1 MSLPRFLDKMCVSG
15 VERLDGGE
23 NTLVVLFFVECMQ
36 DVVQV
41 QATNDYVTMR
51 VQAR

>member
-23 NTLVVLFFVECMQ
+23 NTLVVFIFLLNACK
-36 DVVQV
+36 
-41 QATNDYVTMR
+41 TLYK
-51 VQAR
+51 

>member
-23 NTLVVLFFVECMQ
+23 NTLFVLFFC
-36 DVVQV
+36 
-41 QATNDYVTMR
+41 
-51 VQAR
+51 